1 METSD
6 YGYED
11 KSLIINEGDGR
22 HTVERWHADAT
33 CVFTILLMFVINGI
47 LTWNGKPKSV
57 KADVD
62 FWKWRNIFISWVHGL
77 IVGPWEVLW

>member
-1 METSD
+1 
-6 YGYED
+6 
-11 KSLIINEGDGR
+11 
-22 HTVERWHADAT
+22 
-33 CVFTILLMFVINGI
+33 
-47 LTWNGKPKSV
+47 V